1 MSESNY
7 LKPSVGAPVGL
18 LKAALNVLA
27 QHGYDT
33 EAILSKCHITSDQLA
48 DVSNRVTTEQY
59 YTFNRYLLEHTDL
72 AGLGLL
78 QGSAEKIT
86 DYGLIGNAVLSSDNL
101 NMARQIV
108 DKYRLLFGP
117 ICEYHSELHDDHVA
131 IVCQG
136 IKAPLPT
143 QWCVEGALAALAS
156 SIRQCLPEQATFLAV
171 RLSYPAP
178 DYANLYEEVFG
189 CPAYFS
195 QERNELCYPRS
206 LLEIPFASANAVLR
220 ELCLR
225 ECDKV
230 LEGLKANNQL
240 IEQVEA
246 IIRSSTGAV
255 PQFPLVAE
263 TLKMSPRT
271 LHRRLT
277 EEGTTYRKIVE
288 NLRKRLAKEYLTE
301 AQLGQ
306 KEVAYLL
313 GYAEPANFYHAFQR
327 WFNCTPSEF
336 LQSQKD
342 TGGPY

>member
-1 MSESNY
+1 MSDPNY

-18 LKAALNVLA
+18 LKAALAVLSE
-27 QHGYDT
+27 HGYDT
-33 EAILSKCHITSDQLA
+33 EAILAACDIPNDQLA
-48 DVSNRVTTEQY
+48 DVSNRITTEQY

-72 AGLGLL
+72 SGLGLL
-78 QGSAEKIT
+78 QGSAEKLS

-101 NMARQIV
+101 DMARKII
-108 DKYRLLFGP
+108 DKYRPLFGP
-117 ICEYHSELHDDHVA
+117 ICEYHSELHEDHVA
-131 IVCQG
+131 MVCQG

-156 SIRQCLPEQATFLAV
+156 GIRQCLPKQASFTAV

-178 DYANLYEEVFG
+178 AYAKLYEKVFG

-195 QERNELCYPRS
+195 QERNELCYSRS
-206 LLEIPFASANAVLR
+206 LLEIPFTSANAVLR

-230 LEGLKANNQL
+230 LEGLKTNNQL

-246 IIRSSTGAV
+246 IIRSSTGAI

-263 TLKMSPRT
+263 TLNMSPRT

-277 EEGTTYRKIVE
+277 EEGTTYRKMVE

-301 AQLGQ
+301 TQLGQ

-327 WFNCTPSEF
+327 WFGCTPSEF
-336 LQSQKD
+336 LAGYNGQS
-342 TGGPY
+342 